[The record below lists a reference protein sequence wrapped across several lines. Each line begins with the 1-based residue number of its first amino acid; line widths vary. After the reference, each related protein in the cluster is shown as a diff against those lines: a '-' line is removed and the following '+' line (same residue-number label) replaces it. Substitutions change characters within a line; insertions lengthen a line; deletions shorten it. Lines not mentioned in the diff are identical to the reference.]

1 MNDRIDVIL
10 VAATLGAV
18 LVAGRVVEANT
29 AQPALAAAPPVHDV
43 VRLTCLGHDDERL
56 DGSTVDVQ
64 PDGVHIE
71 ITQAHPGQPSDVR
84 LATWQ
89 GATRALGNGRPG
101 IERLTI
107 SDPYVTPGNWLIGCF
122 DPRWHRLGDA
132 RRNFLRISLVDPA
145 DVWVSTRLSCETTPR
160 LSPSGDAVSLREV
173 SPGRL
178 QHALLART
186 PGLKPTDAIE
196 PAGYPDAELR
206 QFRAI
211 RDGKVIVRF
220 EIDPSTHQALLDGCP
235 GFGRLGR

>member
-1 MNDRIDVIL
+1 MKDRIDAIL
-10 VAATLGAV
+10 IAAGLCAAIVGGLV
-18 LVAGRVVEANT
+18 LEANT
-29 AQPALAAAPPVHDV
+29 SPLPAPAAPPVSDV

-64 PDGVHIE
+64 SDGVHVE

-101 IERLTI
+101 IERLTL

-122 DPRWHRLGDA
+122 DPRWHRGDA
-132 RRNFLRISLVDPA
+132 RRSFLRISLVDPTDA
-145 DVWVSTRLSCETTPR
+145 WLSTRLSCETTPR
-160 LSPSGDAVSLREV
+160 LSPSGDAVDLHGVPPR
-173 SPGRL
+173 RL

-196 PAGYPDAELR
+196 PAGYPDDELR
-206 QFRAI
+206 QFRAV
-211 RDGKVIVRF
+211 RDGKVVVRF

-235 GFGRLGR
+235 GFGGLPR